1 MSIRKSFGVTAAMS
15 LAALAGAA
23 HSAGEEFGAE
33 QVVRAQCINC
43 HGPGLNGAPRI
54 GDREAWLPRLTQGL
68 DSLVHY
74 AIRGHGGMPPR
85 GGMPQLTDEEFRAAV
100 VYLFSSDAG
109 LELASN
115 RGRTAQPADPYR
127 RSIDGTEIH
136 VGVAPAYRLQRQGH
150 MAAMHGG
157 IPGRSGFYH
166 VNVSL
171 HEAEGAHAQIRDA
184 TVEARVANALSGET
198 KRLEP
203 MEINGTT
210 SYGNYFRLA
219 ASEPYTVTVTV
230 QRAGGARP
238 IEARFPLRR

>member
-1 MSIRKSFGVTAAMS
+1 MSIRKLLALTTAMS
-15 LAALAGAA
+15 LAALAGQA
-23 HSAGEEFGAE
+23 HSAGQELGAE

-43 HGPGLNGAPRI
+43 HGPGLNGAPRV

-68 DSLVHY
+68 DSLVHS
-74 AIRGHGGMPPR
+74 AIRGHDGMPPR
-85 GGMPQLTDEEFRAAV
+85 GGMPQRTDEEFRAAV
-100 VYLFSSDAG
+100 VYLFRGEAG
-109 LELASN
+109 LELASSP
-115 RGRTAQPADPYR
+115 GRTAQAADPYR
-127 RSIDGTEIH
+127 KSIDGTEIH
-136 VGVAPAYRLQRQGH
+136 VGVAPAYRLARQGH

-157 IPGRSGFYH
+157 VPGRSGFYH

-171 HEAEGAHAQIRDA
+171 HEADGAHAQIRDA
-184 TVEARVANALSGET
+184 TVEARMANALSGET

-219 ASEPYTVTVTV
+219 GSEPYMITVTV

>member
-1 MSIRKSFGVTAAMS
+1 MGIRKSFVVTASIS

-23 HSAGEEFGAE
+23 QSAGQELTAE

-54 GDREAWLPRLTQGL
+54 GDREAWVPRLTQGL
-68 DSLVHY
+68 DSLVHA
-74 AIRGHGGMPPR
+74 AIRGHDGMPPR

-100 VYLFSSDAG
+100 VYLFSGQGG
-109 LELASN
+109 LELASS
-115 RGRTAQPADPYR
+115 RASTTPPVDPYR
-127 RSIDGTEIH
+127 RVIDGTEIFL
-136 VGVAPAYRLQRQGH
+136 GIAPAYRLQRHGH

-157 IPGRSGFYH
+157 IPGRGGFYH

-171 HEAEGAHAQIRDA
+171 HEAGTQADIRDA
-184 TVEARVANALSGET
+184 KVEARVASALAGET

-219 ASEPYTVTVTV
+219 GSEPYTVTVTV
-230 QRAGGARP
+230 QRASGARP